1 MEGIDDREAA
11 ALLTNEDIG
20 LERELL
26 PPLPSADEYYWCDL
40 VGLRALDADGEPLGE
55 VASLFRTGAHDIL
68 RVRGEDGREILTP
81 FVDAHVL
88 KVDIAGG
95 CDSFALAAGVVSDAV

>member
-20 LERELL
+20 LERERL

-88 KVDIAGG
+88 QVDIAGG
-95 CDSFALAAGVVSDAV
+95 VIHLHWRREW